1 MTPKL
6 LSNTNYAAQIAILPN
21 PVPHPNAD
29 KLEGFVINGNT
40 VWYSKNLLKAGD
52 KVIYFPIECQINP
65 MILSNLNLFAEKTLN
80 KNQEEKGYFDSK
92 GRVKAL
98 RLRGEP
104 SEGFI
109 LPVSHLYNALVG
121 KDLNNHPSKYPQE
134 DLIFDTI
141 DDTWICRKYVPV
153 AGRNSGKGAPKSG
166 KVKVSDILVANQ
178 FRFHYDTE
186 KLQNNLH
193 KISPEDWIVITK
205 KLHGTS
211 AVFANVLTKIKFS
224 FWDEILAY
232 FSKNAGLISV
242 ISIWLL
248 GFFVVVMDNVIWFL
262 GLMLLEIF
270 ISIVFKP
277 YRIWKLKGLNIS
289 KSEYSKMCSSRSVIK
304 SIDGKYHTKEQGY
317 YNTDIWGL
325 CFDAIKDKIEPGI
338 TLYGEIVGYMPGG
351 KMVQKGYDY
360 GFISPTTL
368 NFDNTSVESFRYD
381 INYGFFVYRI
391 THTNSKGDVLEYSW
405 EQIKQY
411 CVDHNLNPVPELLN
425 GTAMHYTGGMEN
437 AEDIEGWGKEFFDS
451 LRKDTCFELEELDSM
466 CKNKVPA
473 EGICIRRE
481 TRGIKAF
488 KLKSFRFLEQETKDL
503 DAGEVDT
510 ETIERDEE
518 VYSDSV

>member
-6 LSNTNYAAQIAILPN
+6 LNTSNYAAQVAILSD

-29 KLEGFVINGNT
+29 KLEGFIINENT

-65 MILSNLNLFAEKTLN
+65 TILSNLNLFAEKTLN

-109 LPVSHLYNALVG
+109 LPVAHLYNALVG
-121 KDLNNHPSKYPQE
+121 EDLANHPSKYPQE

-141 DDTWICRKYVPV
+141 DETWICRKYIPTAV
-153 AGRNSGKGAPKSG
+153 RNSGQGAPKSG
-166 KVKVSDILVANQ
+166 KVKVSDILVENQ

-193 KISPEDWIVITK
+193 QISPEDWIVITK

-211 AVFANVLTKIKFS
+211 AVFANLLTKVKFS
-224 FWDEILAY
+224 LWDEIRIY
-232 FSKNAGLISV
+232 FSKNIGLVSI

-248 GFFVVVMDNVIWFL
+248 GFFAVMDNVIWFL
-262 GLMLLEIF
+262 VLMLLEIF
-270 ISIVFKP
+270 ASIIFKP
-277 YRIWKLKGLNIS
+277 YRIWKLKGLNVL
-289 KSEYSKMCSSRSVIK
+289 KSEYAKVCSSRSVIK
-304 SIDGKYHTKEQGY
+304 KIEGKYHTEEQGY

-325 CFDAIKDKIEPGI
+325 CFSAIKDKIEPGI

-351 KMVQKGYDY
+351 KMIQKGYDY
-360 GFISPTTL
+360 GFVNPTIL
-368 NFDNTSVESFRYD
+368 NFNDASVESFRYN

-391 THTNSKGDVLEYSW
+391 TYTNSKGNVLEYSW
-405 EQIKQY
+405 EQVKQY
-411 CVDHNLNPVPELLN
+411 CDNHNLRIVPELWQGKLLHIVAHRFENDTFGN
-425 GTAMHYTGGMEN
+425 GFDTRVL
-437 AEDIEGWGKEFFDS
+437 GW
-451 LRKDTCFELEELDSM
+451 LKDAYLEQDEPM

-473 EGICIRRE
+473 EGICVRRE
-481 TRGIKAF
+481 TRGIKTF
-488 KLKSFRFLEQETKDL
+488 KLKSFRFLEKETNDL
-503 DAGEVDT
+503 DNGDVDIET
-510 ETIERDEE
+510 EERYEE
-518 VYSDSV
+518 IPSDSV